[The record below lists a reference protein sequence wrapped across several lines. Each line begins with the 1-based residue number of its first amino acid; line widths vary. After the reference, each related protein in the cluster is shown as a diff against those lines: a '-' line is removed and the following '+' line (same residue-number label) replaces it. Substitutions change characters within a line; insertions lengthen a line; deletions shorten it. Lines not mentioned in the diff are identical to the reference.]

1 MATGMGPAVL
11 RQDRIAPNRSVGHHL
26 FARLLEE
33 FALQLILTS
42 LKDVV
47 ILEPKVFGDE
57 RGFFLEAYNEETFKT
72 LGLPT
77 RFMQDNHSGSR
88 KGVLRGLHY
97 QMHQPQGKLVRV
109 LRGEIFDVAVDL
121 RRGSAQF
128 GQWFGLVLNAEN
140 RRSLW
145 IPPGFGH
152 GFLVLTD
159 FAEVSYKAT
168 QLYARAFERS
178 ILWNDPAIG
187 IDWPLDGEPTL
198 SDKDRAGSLL
208 ADAETYPESSQF

>member
-1 MATGMGPAVL
+1 L
-11 RQDRIAPNRSVGHHL
+11 HHRSNPQ
-26 FARLLEE
+26 EE
-33 FALQLILTS
+33 TALQLIPTS

-57 RGFFLEAYNEETFKT
+57 RGFFLEAYNEATFKT
-72 LGLPT
+72 MGLPT

-97 QMHQPQGKLVRV
+97 QLKQPQGKLVRA
-109 LRGEIFDVAVDL
+109 LRGEIFDVAVDV
-121 RRGSAQF
+121 RQDSAQF
-128 GQWFGLVLNAEN
+128 GQWFGLVLSAEN
-140 RRSLW
+140 RRQLW
-145 IPPGFGH
+145 IPPGFAH
-152 GFLVLTD
+152 GFLVMSE

-168 QLYARAFERS
+168 ELYAPAFERS

-198 SDKDRAGSLL
+198 SEKDRAGLPL
-208 ADAETYPESSQF
+208 ANAETYPSSANP

>member
-1 MATGMGPAVL
+1 M
-11 RQDRIAPNRSVGHHL
+11 
-26 FARLLEE
+26 
-33 FALQLILTS
+33 QLIPTP

-57 RGFFLEAYNEETFKT
+57 RGFFLEAYNEATFES

-77 RFMQDNHSGSR
+77 RFIQDNHSGSR
-88 KGVLRGLHY
+88 KGVLRGIHY
-97 QMHQPQGKLVRV
+97 QLNRPQGKLVRA

-121 RRGSAQF
+121 RRDSDQF
-128 GQWFGLVLNAEN
+128 GRWFGLTLSAEN
-140 RRSLW
+140 RRMLW

-159 FAEVSYKAT
+159 FAEVGYKAT
-168 QLYARAFERS
+168 ELYAPAFERS

-187 IDWPLDGEPTL
+187 IDWPLQGKPIL
-198 SDKDRAGSLL
+198 SEKDLHGSPL
-208 ADAETYPESSQF
+208 ADAETYLS

>member
-1 MATGMGPAVL
+1 M
-11 RQDRIAPNRSVGHHL
+11 
-26 FARLLEE
+26 
-33 FALQLILTS
+33 QLIPTS

-47 ILEPKVFGDE
+47 ILEPEVFGDE
-57 RGFFLEAYNEETFKT
+57 RGFFLEAYNEATFGK

-97 QMHQPQGKLVRV
+97 QLLQPQGKLVRA

-121 RRGSAQF
+121 RQGSVQF
-128 GQWFGLVLNAEN
+128 GQWFGLVLSAEN
-140 RRSLW
+140 KRQLW

-152 GFLVLTD
+152 GFLVLSD

-168 QLYARAFERS
+168 ELYAPAHERS

-187 IDWPLDGEPTL
+187 IAWPLDGAPTL
-198 SDKDRAGSLL
+198 SAKDEAGVLL
-208 ADAETYPESSQF
+208 ANAETYPPSSGL

>member
-1 MATGMGPAVL
+1 VP
-11 RQDRIAPNRSVGHHL
+11 
-26 FARLLEE
+26 EE
-33 FALQLILTS
+33 FLLQLIPTS

-57 RGFFLEAYNEETFKT
+57 RGFFLEAYNEATFAS

-97 QMHQPQGKLVRV
+97 QLKQPQGKLVRA

-121 RRGSAQF
+121 RKDSAQF
-128 GQWFGLVLNAEN
+128 GEWFGAVLNTEN

-152 GFLVLTD
+152 GFLVLSE

-168 QLYARAFERS
+168 ELYAPAFERS

-198 SDKDRAGSLL
+198 SEKDRAGLL
-208 ADAETYPESSQF
+208 LRDAETYPDSNRL

>member
-1 MATGMGPAVL
+1 M
-11 RQDRIAPNRSVGHHL
+11 
-26 FARLLEE
+26 LEE
-33 FALQLILTS
+33 FALQLIPTT

-57 RGFFLEAYNEETFKT
+57 RGFFLEAYNEATFRA

-77 RFMQDNHSGSR
+77 RFVQDNHSGSR
-88 KGVLRGLHY
+88 NGVLRGLHY
-97 QMHQPQGKLVRV
+97 QLKQPQGKLVRA

-121 RRGSAQF
+121 RQDSAQF
-128 GQWFGLVLNAEN
+128 GQWFGLVLSAEN
-140 RRSLW
+140 RRMLW
-145 IPPGFGH
+145 VPPGFGH
-152 GFLVLTD
+152 GFLVLTE

-168 QLYARAFERS
+168 ELYAPAFERS

-198 SDKDRAGSLL
+198 SEKDKAGSLL
-208 ADAETYPESSQF
+208 VDAETYPDSNHL

>member
-1 MATGMGPAVL
+1 M
-11 RQDRIAPNRSVGHHL
+11 
-26 FARLLEE
+26 
-33 FALQLILTS
+33 QLIPTS

-57 RGFFLEAYNEETFKT
+57 RGFFLESYNEATFND

-77 RFMQDNHSGSR
+77 RFVQDNHSSSQ

-97 QMHQPQGKLVRV
+97 QLKQPQGKVVRA

-121 RRGSAQF
+121 RRDSPQF
-128 GQWFGLVLNAEN
+128 GQWFGLVLSAEN
-140 RRSLW
+140 KRLLW

-152 GFLVLTD
+152 GFLVLSET
-159 FAEVSYKAT
+159 AEVAYKAT
-168 QLYARAFERS
+168 EFYAPAFERS

-187 IDWPLDGEPTL
+187 IDWPLEGEPVL
-198 SDKDRAGSLL
+198 SGKDRAGSLL
-208 ADAETYPESSQF
+208 ADAETYPDSSTL

>member
-1 MATGMGPAVL
+1 M
-11 RQDRIAPNRSVGHHL
+11 
-26 FARLLEE
+26 
-33 FALQLILTS
+33 QLIPTPLN
-42 LKDVV
+42 DVV

-57 RGFFLEAYNEETFKT
+57 RGFFLEVYNEATFKA

-97 QMHQPQGKLVRV
+97 QLKQPQGKLVRA
-109 LRGEIFDVAVDL
+109 LRGSIFDVAVDL
-121 RRGSAQF
+121 RQDSTQF
-128 GQWFGLVLNAEN
+128 GRWFGVVLSAEN

-152 GFLVLTD
+152 GFLVISD

-168 QLYARAFERS
+168 QLYAPAFERS
-178 ILWNDPAIG
+178 ILWNDPAIS

-198 SDKDRAGSLL
+198 SEKDKAGLLL
-208 ADAETYPESSQF
+208 ADAETYPDSACL

>member
-1 MATGMGPAVL
+1 M
-11 RQDRIAPNRSVGHHL
+11 
-26 FARLLEE
+26 LEE
-33 FALQLILTS
+33 FALQLIPTP

-57 RGFFLEAYNEETFKT
+57 RGFFLEAYNEATFRA

-77 RFMQDNHSGSR
+77 RFVQDNHSGSR

-97 QMHQPQGKLVRV
+97 QLKQPQGKLVRA
-109 LRGEIFDVAVDL
+109 LRGDIFDVAVDL
-121 RRGSAQF
+121 RQDSAQF
-128 GQWFGLVLNAEN
+128 GQWFGLGLGAEN
-140 RRSLW
+140 RRMLW
-145 IPPGFGH
+145 VPPGFGH
-152 GFLVLTD
+152 GFLVLTE

-168 QLYARAFERS
+168 ELYAPAFERS

-198 SDKDRAGSLL
+198 SEKDKAGSLL
-208 ADAETYPESSQF
+208 VDAETYPDSNHL

>member
-1 MATGMGPAVL
+1 M
-11 RQDRIAPNRSVGHHL
+11 
-26 FARLLEE
+26 
-33 FALQLILTS
+33 QLIPTT

-57 RGFFLEAYNEETFKT
+57 RGFFLEAYNEATFRA

-77 RFMQDNHSGSR
+77 RFVQDNHSGSR

-97 QMHQPQGKLVRV
+97 QLKQPQGKLVRA

-121 RRGSAQF
+121 RQDSAQF
-128 GQWFGLVLNAEN
+128 GQWFGLVLSAEN
-140 RRSLW
+140 RRMLW
-145 IPPGFGH
+145 VPPGFGH
-152 GFLVLTD
+152 GFLVLTE

-168 QLYARAFERS
+168 ELYAPAFERS

-187 IDWPLDGEPTL
+187 IDWPLGGEPTL
-198 SDKDRAGSLL
+198 SEKDKAGSLL
-208 ADAETYPESSQF
+208 VYAETYPDSNHLRVIPDGQ

>member
-1 MATGMGPAVL
+1 MQVIP
-11 RQDRIAPNRSVGHHL
+11 
-26 FARLLEE
+26 
-33 FALQLILTS
+33 TS
-42 LKDVV
+42 LTDVV
-47 ILEPKVFGDE
+47 ILEPKIFGDE
-57 RGFFLEAYNEETFKT
+57 RGFFLESYNEATFQS

-97 QMHQPQGKLVRV
+97 QLNQPQGKLVRA

-121 RRGSAQF
+121 RKDSPQF
-128 GQWFGLVLNAEN
+128 GKWFGLTLSSEN
-140 RRSLW
+140 KRMLW

-159 FAEVSYKAT
+159 FAEVAYKAT
-168 QLYARAFERS
+168 ELYAPAFERS

-187 IDWPLDGEPTL
+187 IQWPLDAEPTL
-198 SDKDRAGSLL
+198 SDKDKAGSLL
-208 ADAETYPESSQF
+208 ADAEVYDNSTQLKSHIPLR